1 MFHGLINIHNFHQHW
16 GDLCYYV
23 LQKQT
28 NKQTNKE
35 FTMMIYQKWSE
46 IKLLMHGF
54 VSLSIQLIITSKLG
68 NQYMQRVLVTSG
80 MS

>member
-1 MFHGLINIHNFHQHW
+1 ML
-16 GDLCYYV
+16 V
-23 LQKQT
+23 RTTKT

-35 FTMMIYQKWSE
+35 FTLMIYQKWSE

-68 NQYMQRVLVTSG
+68 NQYMQRVLVTCVVCPKLRYEVLILR
-80 MS
+80 